1 MRSPGLR
8 ILSALGRPSCLKALT
23 LMYRLRPLKLT
34 TSRGFGLRA
43 ILTLERKPASPGR
56 ALLTAPRIRASASSA
71 LRTVSSSGG
80 MPLRLSQ
87 PSVLVEN
94 FGGAL
99 FHVHD
104 TPSVMVWR
112 ISSERPGVASQASLY
127 GER

>member
-1 MRSPGLR
+1 
-8 ILSALGRPSCLKALT
+8 
-23 LMYRLRPLKLT
+23 
-34 TSRGFGLRA
+34 
-43 ILTLERKPASPGR
+43 
-56 ALLTAPRIRASASSA
+56 
-71 LRTVSSSGG
+71 